1 MNQTPSRAMLIAIA
15 SMLSACA
22 HQVPQPHDWAREVQ
36 TAQTREAHLL
46 LARHYDEVAERMQA
60 DAEAE
65 QRVLSAHMAKPY
77 VNYER
82 MIRLR
87 AWSEALIRDYED
99 AARQSRAKADYHRQ
113 LAAAAPS

>member
-1 MNQTPSRAMLIAIA
+1 MNDQPVKAVLTAIA
-15 SMLSACA
+15 LTLAACA
-22 HQVPQPHDWAREVQ
+22 HQVPKAPDWAREVQ
-36 TAQTREAHLL
+36 TAETREAHLR
-46 LARHYDEVAERMQA
+46 LARHYDEVAARMRA

-65 QRVLSAHMAKPY
+65 QRTLTAHMQRPY

-99 AARQSRAKADYHRQ
+99 AARQSQAKADYHRQ
-113 LAAAAPS
+113 LAGEARQ